1 MQYPVI
7 DPVIVSLGGGLA
19 LRWYGLMY
27 LLGFAAVWFLGKHR
41 AKTDPGKW
49 QAQEISDLVF
59 YGAMGAVLG
68 GRVGYVFFYNFDEF
82 LKNLRV
88 SPKFILYSIH
98 NIRTCSK
105 VSNRLHASII

>member
-1 MQYPVI
+1 MDDDGSRSI
-7 DPVIVSLGGGLA
+7 DIREFAKGMHD
-19 LRWYGLMY
+19 YGLM
-27 LLGFAAVWFLGKHR
+27 LEKEEVN
-41 AKTDPGKW
+41 
-49 QAQEISDLVF
+49 DLFNRFDQDGSGTVD
-59 YGAMGAVLG
+59 
-68 GRVGYVFFYNFDEF
+68 FDEF